1 MRLLLETSPV
11 KSGDSSLKTVGQIW
25 CRYVH
30 VYSCWSEI
38 IFPRHPKRM
47 KLKFI
52 IMCFIFDI
60 IARIR
65 DLLLSWLDPYGNS
78 IISFLLVSDRLS
90 VMTNCLGLAKL
101 AVRPSVLFLPR
112 TSPKSFQ
119 CDFLLGKLSK
129 FRHRSK
135 KNKKIWGGVLFP
147 VPFAVLFSLADCGWN
162 SDLARVNRQQW
173 QKVVCGSERSTGAC
187 KKYIFLRCLP
197 FSSNWY

>member
-25 CRYVH
+25 CRYIH
-30 VYSCWSEI
+30 VYSCRSEI

-119 CDFLLGKLSK
+119 CDFLLGKLCK

-135 KNKKIWGGVLFP
+135 K
-147 VPFAVLFSLADCGWN
+147 
-162 SDLARVNRQQW
+162 
-173 QKVVCGSERSTGAC
+173 
-187 KKYIFLRCLP
+187 IFLGGSYFLVIDIKDLGRAVI
-197 FSSNWY
+197 SSGTTKRMYVLKP